1 MAQVMNGLSNSVIYA
16 ALALALVLGYRAT
29 GVINFAQGAMALFT
43 TYVGWQFHSWGIATL
58 GVIALVLVFGCALG
72 SAIEVGIMERVKHDN
87 VWGLIMLSF
96 GLFLVFSKLPS
107 TIWGFQPLAL
117 DIFDWKLRLELGSLL
132 LTGNDFIAWAVLAGE
147 GLFIWVLFKRTKVG
161 LAMRSSVSDR
171 MAATLAGVNVRSMA
185 IIGWGLGGM
194 FGGIAGIL
202 AAQRL
207 TLGPGL
213 MFGPLIYALSAMAL
227 GGLDS
232 PGGAIL
238 GSIIVGVAE
247 SIGSSYIPA
256 VSGDLAIAIPLSI
269 LLIVLLARPQGLF
282 GSKELIRV

>member
-1 MAQVMNGLSNSVIYA
+1 
-16 ALALALVLGYRAT
+16 
-29 GVINFAQGAMALFT
+29 
-43 TYVGWQFHSWGIATL
+43 
-58 GVIALVLVFGCALG
+58 
-72 SAIEVGIMERVKHDN
+72 
-87 VWGLIMLSF
+87 
-96 GLFLVFSKLPS
+96 
-107 TIWGFQPLAL
+107 
-117 DIFDWKLRLELGSLL
+117 
-132 LTGNDFIAWAVLAGE
+132 
-147 GLFIWVLFKRTKVG
+147 
-161 LAMRSSVSDR
+161 
-171 MAATLAGVNVRSMA
+171 MA